1 MELKIYIKD
10 IRRFYSFYFSLIK
23 SKCERNSFVIFQV
36 QILMF
41 FISKTIELQNSFG
54 EMNVW
59 DTFELGV
66 NDKLSDRDKYN
77 TEIDSS
83 ND

>member
-1 MELKIYIKD
+1 MD
-10 IRRFYSFYFSLIK
+10 FFYA
-23 SKCERNSFVIFQV
+23 
-36 QILMF
+36 
-41 FISKTIELQNSFG
+41 
-54 EMNVW
+54 
-59 DTFELGV
+59 FELGV